1 MERPAV
7 AEEGIVVVEGFDRF
21 EGQERR
27 IRRTVV
33 VVPGQKPEKYKRT
46 IISVDDLIDR
56 ESEELKRFSRK
67 ATGNPHGFMR
77 SRTTRGLLVYIRHCF
92 HQEMLGFDKGKKLE
106 LKQQTHSQDCGIL
119 MGSSRGGLNSIIHGE
134 VLHFGGSENDIL
146 VWFLDGWDVLL
157 WRPIAQIVNGNVN
170 PIDRLGNGHTVAS
183 RFP

>member
-1 MERPAV
+1 MRSQVVDLAVVEQPAV

-92 HQEMLGFDKGKKLE
+92 HQEMFGFDKGKKLE
-106 LKQQTHSQDCGIL
+106 SK
-119 MGSSRGGLNSIIHGE
+119 
-134 VLHFGGSENDIL
+134 
-146 VWFLDGWDVLL
+146 
-157 WRPIAQIVNGNVN
+157 
-170 PIDRLGNGHTVAS
+170 
-183 RFP
+183 